1 MRLFHITDRN
11 YQIGETVSINDFDGN
26 MCFYHER
33 HMDHQW
39 INDYLD
45 TYRPEEFPLRR
56 KCIYAFDK
64 PGHCFFFLDREPDVT
79 DHCYEIEMD
88 AIGGFPMVLTG
99 RMIAHRN
106 NAEILRAIAEEYWRP
121 TKDWKYYEYIGNEMT
136 IISEVKFDASQRNKS
151 RDEYMMDYDRALYIF
166 R

>member
-1 MRLFHITDRN
+1 MRLFHITERN
-11 YQIGETVSINDFDGN
+11 YQIGETISINDYVGDT
-26 MCFYHER
+26 CFYHER
-33 HMDHQW
+33 HIAHQW

-45 TYRPEEFPLRR
+45 ARRPVGFPLRR

-64 PGHCFFFLDREPDVT
+64 PGYCFFFLAREPSIT

-88 AIGGFPMVLTG
+88 AKGGFPMVLTG

>member
-1 MRLFHITDRN
+1 MRLFHITERK
-11 YQIGETVSINDFDGN
+11 YQIGETISINDYEGD

-33 HMDHQW
+33 HTDYQW

-45 TYRPEEFPLRR
+45 ACRPEEFPLRR
-56 KCIYAFDK
+56 KCIYAFDR
-64 PGHCFFFLDREPDVT
+64 PGHCFYFLAHEPSVT

-88 AIGGFPMVLTG
+88 AKGEFPMVLTG

-121 TKDWKYYEYIGNEMT
+121 TRDWNFYEYIGNEMT
-136 IISEVKFDASQRNKS
+136 IISEVNLDVSQRNIS
-151 RDEYMMDYDRALYIF
+151 RDRYMMDYDRARYIF

>member
-1 MRLFHITDRN
+1 MRLFHITERK
-11 YQIGETVSINDFDGN
+11 YQIGETISINDYEGD

-33 HMDHQW
+33 HTDHQW

-45 TYRPEEFPLRR
+45 AYRPEEFPLRR
-56 KCIYAFDK
+56 KCIYAFDRS
-64 PGHCFFFLDREPDVT
+64 GHCFYFLAHEPSVT

-88 AIGGFPMVLTG
+88 AKGGFPMVLTG

-121 TKDWKYYEYIGNEMT
+121 TRDWKYYEYIGNEMT
-136 IISEVKFDASQRNKS
+136 IISEVNLDVSQRNIS
-151 RDEYMMDYDRALYIF
+151 RDRYMMDYDRARYIF

>member
-1 MRLFHITDRN
+1 MTLMVICASIMRDTWIISGLTITWILTDLKSFP
-11 YQIGETVSINDFDGN
+11 YGENVFMPSINLG
-26 MCFYHER
+26 
-33 HMDHQW
+33 
-39 INDYLD
+39 I
-45 TYRPEEFPLRR
+45 
-56 KCIYAFDK
+56 
-64 PGHCFFFLDREPDVT
+64 FFLDREPDVT

-151 RDEYMMDYDRALYIF
+151 RDEYMMDYNKALYIF